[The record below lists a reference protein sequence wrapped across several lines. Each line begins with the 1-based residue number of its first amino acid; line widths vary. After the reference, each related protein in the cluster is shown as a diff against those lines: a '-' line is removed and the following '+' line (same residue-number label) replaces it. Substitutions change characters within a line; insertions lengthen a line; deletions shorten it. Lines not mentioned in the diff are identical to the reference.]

1 MRKRNL
7 LVIVGVLLSVMAL
20 GAAPSQSNG
29 ASLQQAIAAQERHTD
44 ALLGIQG
51 VVGTAVGLAADG
63 SPAVLVL
70 TERAGVAGLPTRLD
84 GVPVDV
90 RVTGKIEALHHRP
103 GHEAGDTGGTTKLS
117 PKSRWPRP
125 VPIGISTGNEFS
137 CSAGTIGARVKS
149 GSSVYALSNNHVYA
163 LENSAPNGSPV
174 LQPGRYDTNCAF
186 DPSNVIGTLS
196 AFVPIVFS
204 TEASNTV
211 DAAIALSS
219 ITDLDKSTPPDGYG
233 TPSSVLGPAGEQ
245 LLNQVVK
252 KYGRTTKL
260 TRGQVI
266 FINVTINVGYSSG
279 TARFVD
285 QIGILG
291 TKPFIRSGDS
301 GSLVVTDSGAN
312 PVGLAFASSATGY
325 AFANKIGNVLGALGV
340 TIDGAP

>member
-1 MRKRNL
+1 MHKRNL
-7 LVIVGVLLSVMAL
+7 LVLVGVLLSVMAL

-29 ASLQQAIAAQERHTD
+29 AGLEQAIAAQERHTD

-63 SPAVLVL
+63 TPVVLVL

-149 GSSVYALSNNHVYA
+149 GTSVYALSNNHVYA
-163 LENSAPNGSPV
+163 LENSAPYGSRV
-174 LQPGRYDTNCAF
+174 LQPGRYDTSCAV
-186 DPSNVIGTLS
+186 DPNNVIGTLS

-204 TEASNTV
+204 TTADNTV

-219 ITDLDKSTPPDGYG
+219 AANLGNSTPSDGYG
-233 TPSSVLGPAGEQ
+233 TPKSATVEA
-245 LLNQVVK
+245 LLNQIVK

-260 TRGQVI
+260 TRGQVVA
-266 FINVTINVGYSSG
+266 INATINVGYSSG

-291 TKPFIRSGDS
+291 SKPFIRSGDS

-325 AFANKIGNVLGALGV
+325 AFANEIGNVLNAFGV
-340 TIDGAP
+340 TIDDAPSP